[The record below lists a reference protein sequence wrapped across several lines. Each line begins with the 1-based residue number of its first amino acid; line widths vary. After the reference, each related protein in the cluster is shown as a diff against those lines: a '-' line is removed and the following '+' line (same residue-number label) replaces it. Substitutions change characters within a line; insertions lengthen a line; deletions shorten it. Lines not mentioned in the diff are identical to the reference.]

1 MTKQEV
7 VTTLGEMITD
17 VLGGSVFDITEAS
30 TFKEDLEFESI
41 QFIALAELIQER
53 YPDVDFVTWLS
64 AMELPQILALR
75 VSDVADLVV
84 SPSPPAA
91 G

>member
-7 VTTLGEMITD
+7 VTTLAEMITD
-17 VLGGSVFDITEAS
+17 VLGGSVFDITAAS
-30 TFKEDLEFESI
+30 TFRDDLEFESI

-53 YPDVDFVTWLS
+53 YPEVDFVAWLS
-64 AMELPQILALR
+64 AMEMPQILALR

-91 G
+91 